1 MSKHVKSGWSM
12 PLGNRAYFLYFPQE
26 WDTITF
32 KISERVMLGNITLY
46 YPSPEN
52 MF

>member
-1 MSKHVKSGWSM
+1 M